1 MIDEGMMKRG
11 ILILFTLLCGV
22 GVTIAQI
29 DRHLVSIEQD
39 SMHLDYVF
47 QDTSLSAQI
56 AGKATELQKSIV
68 TNVMTGKYEA
78 LYTNL
83 QQLAFIHLRMADYE
97 QALEYL
103 SMAGD
108 YCALYGN
115 KPDQAVIIRRLG
127 TVYTEMGMLE
137 KGLEYLKEAH
147 RMFIDTGDTVNY
159 EYAKSLKNVGLNYS
173 RQDEYRQG
181 LQYFER
187 ALVLG
192 EKLDMPLEVASSY
205 ANMAGAYLY
214 LDSPDSV
221 LLLLDKAE
229 EIFTEHEDL
238 LGLGTVFNNRGEY
251 YLQRDDYRNALNMF
265 IKANYSYG
273 EVQENRFRINA
284 LKNIALMHYKL
295 GNKDEAVRMYQEY
308 ISANAKMMRAK
319 LDKTIQNMD
328 ARYRFVEQRRR
339 AENQLALS
347 KKQAKLKSYQVL
359 LLAGLLIILVAGTS
373 VYIYQRK
380 LESKLVKVQLEK
392 EKSEKTDLRN
402 EIGFKDRELEGFALN
417 ITHKNKMLEDIK
429 EKLNALKEKRDGVD
443 SKKLRD
449 LKYMID
455 QFLQNDKELEDFHK
469 QVEILQQNFLY
480 VLKEEYPYLNENETR
495 LCVLLRLGISS
506 KDIALMRN
514 VSEKSVHMARYRLR
528 KKMGLDSNTNL
539 VEYLKNI

>member
-1 MIDEGMMKRG
+1 MMKRG
-11 ILILFTLLCGV
+11 IMILCILLCGA

-56 AGKATELQKSIV
+56 AGEATELKKSIV
-68 TNVMTGKYEA
+68 TNVIAAKYEA

-115 KPDQAVIIRRLG
+115 KPDQAVITRRLG

-137 KGLEYLKEAH
+137 KGMEYLKEAH

-173 RQDEYRQG
+173 RQDKYRQG
-181 LQYFER
+181 LQYFKR

-192 EKLDMPLEVASSY
+192 DELDMPLEVASSY

-229 EIFTEHEDL
+229 EIFTEHEDM

-265 IKANYSYG
+265 VKANYSYG

-295 GNKDEAVRMYQEY
+295 GNKDEAVKMYQEY
-308 ISANAKMMRAK
+308 ISANANMMRAK

>member
-1 MIDEGMMKRG
+1 MMKRG
-11 ILILFTLLCGV
+11 IMILCILLCGA

-56 AGKATELQKSIV
+56 AGEATELKKSIV
-68 TNVMTGKYEA
+68 TNVIAAKYEA

-115 KPDQAVIIRRLG
+115 KPDQAVITRRLG

-137 KGLEYLKEAH
+137 KGMEYLKEAH

-173 RQDEYRQG
+173 RQDKYRQG
-181 LQYFER
+181 LQYFKR

-192 EKLDMPLEVASSY
+192 DELDMPLEVASSY

-229 EIFTEHEDL
+229 EIFTEHEDM

-265 IKANYSYG
+265 VKANYSYG

-295 GNKDEAVRMYQEY
+295 GNKDEAVKMYQEY

>member
-1 MIDEGMMKRG
+1 MMKRG